1 MAEIMTVRGPIA
13 PRELGFTSMH
23 EHILCDASV
32 FLHRHGA
39 LIPPDA
45 PVAPN
50 EPIALDNLSIL
61 RHAFIL
67 SRDTMDLRDE
77 ELMAAEVSDFRAT
90 GGQAMVE
97 MSTPGLRVD
106 VAALRR
112 ISERTGVHIVA
123 TTGLYSEDSWPGR
136 FAAMGVEELAA
147 FMHGEIEE
155 GIDGTGIRAGHLKV
169 AVTDSTAPGVTPFS
183 DRQRALLQAAVRVSG
198 ESGLS
203 LTVHPPLDTREAAR
217 EVVRSMRAEGMTPGR
232 AVIAHAEMFFAS
244 QDIAS
249 LVRDPLASRVNVDFA
264 KELLDAGFNVSVDSF
279 GHFYDAEPLGRTCI
293 ADWQRLAG
301 LIQLVEAGYSS
312 QIVLGTDIFLKIL
325 TRRRGGEGYARL
337 TGFAIPML
345 QRLGVDPTRIAAMTV
360 GNPAR
365 ILSR

>member
-13 PRELGFTSMH
+13 PSELGFTSMH

-32 FLHRHGA
+32 FLRRHGA
-39 LIPPDA
+39 LIPPNA
-45 PVAPN
+45 PVALDD
-50 EPIALDNLSIL
+50 PIALDNLGIL

-97 MSTPGLRVD
+97 MSAPGLRFD

-112 ISERTGVHIVA
+112 ICERTGVHIVA
-123 TTGLYSEDSWPGR
+123 TTGLYAEDSWPQR
-136 FAAMGVEELAA
+136 FAAMGVEDLAG
-147 FMHGEIEE
+147 FMRSEIAD
-155 GIDGTGIRAGHLKV
+155 GIDGTGIRAGHIKV
-169 AVTDSTAPGVTPFS
+169 AITDSTAPGVTPFG
-183 DRQRALLQAAVRVSG
+183 DRQRALLKAAVRVS
-198 ESGLS
+198 EETGLS
-203 LTVHPPLDTREAAR
+203 LTVHPPLDSREAAR
-217 EVVRSMRAEGMTPGR
+217 EVVRSMRTEGMTPGR

-249 LVRDPLASRVNVDFA
+249 LVSDPLASRVNVDFA
-264 KELLDAGFNVSVDSF
+264 KELLDEGFNVSIDSF
-279 GHFYDAEPLGRTCI
+279 GHLYDAEPLGRTGI
-293 ADWQRLAG
+293 ADWQRLSG
-301 LIQLVEAGYSS
+301 LIQLVDAGYSS
-312 QIVLGTDIFLKIL
+312 RIVLGTDIYLKIL

-337 TGFAIPML
+337 TSFVVPFL
-345 QRLGVDPTRIAAMTV
+345 HRLGVAPERIAAMTV

>member
-32 FLHRHGA
+32 FLRRHGA
-39 LIPPDA
+39 LIPPDP
-45 PVAPN
+45 PVALD
-50 EPIALDNLSIL
+50 EPIALHNLSIL

-77 ELMAAEVSDFRAT
+77 ELMTAEVSDFRAT

-97 MSTPGLRVD
+97 MSAPGLRVD

-123 TTGLYSEDSWPGR
+123 ATGLYSEDSWPAR
-136 FAAMGVEELAA
+136 FAAMGVEDLAA
-147 FMHGEIEE
+147 FMRGEIEE

-169 AVTDSTAPGVTPFS
+169 AITDSTAPGVTPFG
-183 DRQRALLQAAVRVSG
+183 DRQRALLRAAVRVSG
-198 ESGLS
+198 ETGIA
-203 LTVHPPLDTREAAR
+203 LTVHPPLDAREAAR
-217 EVVRSMRAEGMTPGR
+217 EVIGAMRAEGVTPGR

-244 QDIAS
+244 QDIAALAS
-249 LVRDPLASRVNVDFA
+249 DPRASRVNVDFA

-301 LIQLVEAGYSS
+301 LVQLLEAGYAS
-312 QIVLGTDIFLKIL
+312 QLVLGTDIYLKIL
-325 TRRRGGEGYARL
+325 TRRRGGEGYTRL
-337 TGFAIPML
+337 TGFAVPML
-345 QRLGVDPTRIAAMTV
+345 QRLGVGPSRIAEMTV